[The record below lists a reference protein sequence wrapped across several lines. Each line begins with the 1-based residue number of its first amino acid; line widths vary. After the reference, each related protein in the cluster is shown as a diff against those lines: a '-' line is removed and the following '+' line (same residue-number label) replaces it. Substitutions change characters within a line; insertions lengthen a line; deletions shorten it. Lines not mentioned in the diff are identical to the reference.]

1 MLKRNKITVVGAGN
15 VGATAAHWAA
25 SKELGDVV
33 LIDIIEGM
41 PQGKGLDLREASP
54 IEGFDSAVMGTN
66 DYADT
71 KDSDVI
77 IITSGVARKPGMSR
91 DDLLNTNFNIVKS
104 VTEQCMKYSPN
115 AYYIVVS
122 NPMDAMAYT
131 TYKVSG
137 LPRNRVIGMAGVLD
151 SARMAAFISMELGV
165 SVEDIR
171 TFVLGGHGDE
181 MVPLVRYSSA
191 GGIPVEKLI
200 AKDRLEAIVER
211 TRKGGGEIVNLLKS
225 GSAYY
230 APGAAAVS
238 MAESI
243 LKDKKRIMPCGA
255 YLNGEFGHKDLF
267 LGVPVLLGGNGMEK
281 IFELDLTDE
290 EKAALSR
297 SADAVKS
304 LTTSLKF

>member
-1 MLKRNKITVVGAGN
+1 MLKRNKITIVGAGN

-25 SKELGDVV
+25 SKELGDIV
-33 LIDIIEGM
+33 LVDIVEGL
-41 PQGKGLDLREASP
+41 PQGKGLDLREAGP
-54 IEGFDSAVMGTN
+54 VEGFDSNIIGTN

-71 KDSDVI
+71 KDSDVV

-104 VTEQCMKYSPN
+104 VTEQCVKHSPN
-115 AYYIVVS
+115 AYFIVVA

-137 LPRNRVIGMAGVLD
+137 LPRNKVIGMAGVLD
-151 SARMAAFISMELGV
+151 SARMATFIAMELGV
-165 SVEDIR
+165 SVEDVR

-200 AKDRLEAIVER
+200 SKERIDAIVER
-211 TRKGGGEIVNLLKS
+211 TRKGGGEIVNLLKT
-225 GSAYY
+225 GSAFY
-230 APGAAAVS
+230 APGASAVT

-255 YLNGEFGHKDLF
+255 YLQGEYGYRDLY
-267 LGVPVLLGGNGMEK
+267 LGVPVVLGGNGMEK

-290 EKAALSR
+290 EKAGLEK
-297 SADAVKS
+297 SAQGVKS
-304 LTTSLKF
+304 LVSSLKL